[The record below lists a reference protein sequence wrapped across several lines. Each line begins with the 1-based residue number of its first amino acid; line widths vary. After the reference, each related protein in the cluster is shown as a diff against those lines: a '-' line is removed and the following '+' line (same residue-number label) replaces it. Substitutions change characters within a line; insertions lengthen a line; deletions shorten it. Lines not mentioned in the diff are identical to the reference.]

1 MKVNFRGGGHSLG
14 VVTGASTHASQMK
27 KNPSYWWRLPRP
39 LYENTNPISRF
50 PNRFVLCY
58 SKKLMGM

>member
-14 VVTGASTHASQMK
+14 VIVGASTHASQMK
-27 KNPSYWWRLPRP
+27 KYPSYWWRLPLP
-39 LYENTNPISRF
+39 FYERANQVSGF